1 MGAIP
6 QGGGQFVWEGTL
18 ACFAFD
24 SGLHEIT
31 LTNSS
36 DGKEKTGNGS
46 VNPELPVL
54 LVPLDA
60 AHPPDRPSGVPVRR
74 RSCRRRDRRGRG

>member
-24 SGLHEIT
+24 PGLHEIT

-36 DGKEKTGNGS
+36 DGS
-46 VNPELPVL
+46 
-54 LVPLDA
+54 
-60 AHPPDRPSGVPVRR
+60 SGVP
-74 RSCRRRDRRGRG
+74 RSS